1 MTVTD
6 LLIYA
11 ANGFFYFLVLIGI
24 STIFYPIKMSLH
36 HPQGILLGIGFTSS
50 YSEEPQIEEI
60 NYVFFSVHLIVFSL
74 GIFINLG
81 EK

>member
-1 MTVTD
+1 MTVID
-6 LLIYA
+6 LLIYV
-11 ANGFFYFLVLIGI
+11 ANGFLYFLILIGV
-24 STIFYPIKMSLH
+24 STLFYPIKMSLH

-60 NYVFFSVHLIVFSL
+60 NYVFFSVHLIAFSL